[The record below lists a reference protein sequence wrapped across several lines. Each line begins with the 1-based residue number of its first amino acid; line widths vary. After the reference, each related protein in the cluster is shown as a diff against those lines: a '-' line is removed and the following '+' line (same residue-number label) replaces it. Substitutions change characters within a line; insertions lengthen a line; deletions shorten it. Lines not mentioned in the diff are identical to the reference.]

1 MSLTRSA
8 AVGIRSSR
16 RASLHLHATARRL
29 GVTEGS
35 RVTQVAAPRR
45 MAVSR
50 GFATATPNLTST
62 PTTLVDGQQDES
74 DVVVIGGG
82 VVGLSLACS
91 LISSPS
97 FATSGNSLTL
107 IEASD
112 LDRFRTWA
120 ETRQKGGAADE
131 ARPHDGIDWENRVI
145 YLTEENRA
153 WLDDIGVSQY
163 LETQRLGPVHSMHV
177 TDGLTGAAL
186 DFDIE
191 DGGRTAAEARLGTMV
206 EISNLQQAMIRRL
219 DDAAKQGL
227 PVSVLQGT
235 KVARIDASTGA
246 SSKDPWPLLTLDE
259 GSQQRRLRARLL
271 VGADGHNSPVRS
283 YAGIGAF
290 GWDYD
295 RKGLV
300 GTLRHRRPGMAEEQP
315 RTAFQRFLPTGTIAW
330 LPLSEQT
337 SSMVWTLPPKMA
349 EALTKMHRECAA
361 TATRQTLPL
370 AHLITAAFRLPYA
383 ALNDVLCRI
392 VAQCESPSA
401 SPGQDWSWVV
411 GALEEHLIAAAAS
424 SSSTPHAPAGLTMTE
439 SEVPPPVA
447 SVDAKSVASFPLR
460 LSHAD
465 AYLGSSL
472 ANEADASTSGAAA
485 FTPSFFLD
493 KALALAN
500 LKSGGQKGAPDADA
514 RPRTALVGDAAHT
527 IHPLAGQGLNLG
539 LADARCLSQALER
552 ASERG
557 ADLGAHASLSA
568 YPRGRYL
575 ANQAVLSAVDHLHW
589 LFVVPPPLSFTGEGH
604 GQAGNGVVQESV
616 ARAAIWARSTGF
628 EVLNELGSVKRA
640 ITSFA
645 GSTTSSRRR

>member
-1 MSLTRSA
+1 MPL
-8 AVGIRSSR
+8 AV
-16 RASLHLHATARRL
+16 
-29 GVTEGS
+29 
-35 RVTQVAAPRR
+35 
-45 MAVSR
+45 
-50 GFATATPNLTST
+50 
-62 PTTLVDGQQDES
+62 
-74 DVVVIGGG
+74 
-82 VVGLSLACS
+82 
-91 LISSPS
+91 SSPS

-112 LDRFRTWA
+112 LGRFRTWA

-131 ARPHDGIDWENRVI
+131 TRPHDGIDWENRVI

-153 WLDDIGVSQY
+153 WLDGEFCRYNLLLKPALRDTFATDIGVSQY

-186 DFDIE
+186 DFDVE

-206 EISNLQQAMIRRL
+206 EISNLQQAMVRRL

-259 GSQQRRLRARLL
+259 GTQRRRLRARLL

-300 GTLRHRRPGMAEEQP
+300 GTLRHRRPGTAEEQP

-349 EALTKMHRECAA
+349 EALTKMHRECAP
-361 TATRQTLPL
+361 TAARQTLPL

-392 VAQCESPSA
+392 VAQCESPSS

-411 GALEEHLIAAAAS
+411 GALEEHLIAAAAP
-424 SSSTPHAPAGLTMTE
+424 SSSTAHPPAGLAMTE

-465 AYLGSSL
+465 VYLGSSL
-472 ANEADASTSGAAA
+472 ANEADVSTSGAAA

-500 LKSGGQKGAPDADA
+500 LKSSSHKDAPDADA

-589 LFVVPPPLSFTGEGH
+589 LFVVPPPPLSFTDEGH
-604 GQAGNGVVQESV
+604 GPAGNGVVQDSV